1 MQRMAFADKNV
12 MTLLILAA
20 IAVFSLPLV
29 LPHITHE
36 SMIYHIYLHMIAF
49 MVSIFL
55 VIVSA
60 LSYHRG
66 RSRRLLFMMLALS
79 MLAVAEF
86 VNFLTATGNV
96 PALLLPIINVE
107 LAHMLIL
114 AMLVLFMTGVIKMG

>member
-114 AMLVLFMTGVIKMG
+114 AMLVLFMTGVMKMG

>member
-1 MQRMAFADKNV
+1 MTNKNV
-12 MTLLILAA
+12 MTALILAA
-20 IAVFSLPLV
+20 IAVFSLPLI

-36 SMIYHIYLHMIAF
+36 SMIYHIYLHLTAF
-49 MVSIFL
+49 MVSTFL

-60 LSYHRG
+60 LAYYRG

-86 VNFLTATGNV
+86 VNFITATGNV
-96 PALLLPIINVE
+96 PALLLPVIHVE

-114 AMLVLFMTGVIKMG
+114 AMLVLFMTGVMRMG

>member
-1 MQRMAFADKNV
+1 MQRMVFADKNV

-20 IAVFSLPLV
+20 IAIFSLPLV

-36 SMIYHIYLHMIAF
+36 SMIYHIYLHFTAF

-60 LSYHRG
+60 LAYYRG

-79 MLAVAEF
+79 MLTLAEF
-86 VNFLTATGNV
+86 VNFITLTGNV

-107 LAHMLIL
+107 LAHLLIL

>member
-1 MQRMAFADKNV
+1 MQRMVFADKNV

-20 IAVFSLPLV
+20 IAIFSLPLV

-36 SMIYHIYLHMIAF
+36 SMIYHIYLHLTAF

-60 LSYHRG
+60 LAYYRG

-79 MLAVAEF
+79 MLTLAEF
-86 VNFLTATGNV
+86 VNFITLTGNV
-96 PALLLPIINVE
+96 PTLLLPIINVE

-114 AMLVLFMTGVIKMG
+114 AMLVLFVTGVIKMG

>member
-1 MQRMAFADKNV
+1 RMAFADKNV
-12 MTLLILAA
+12 MTALILAA
-20 IAVFSLPLV
+20 VAVFSLPFI

-36 SMIYHIYLHMIAF
+36 SMIYHIYLHLVAF

-60 LSYHRG
+60 LAYYRG
-66 RSRRLLFMMLALS
+66 RSRRLLFMLLALS
-79 MLAVAEF
+79 MLSVAEF

-107 LAHMLIL
+107 LSHMLIL
-114 AMLVLFMTGVIKMG
+114 VMLVLFMTGVIKMG